1 MTSPEEVFTGGK
13 TVSGVLRAFFC
24 NFVRKKRVI
33 SLDRAAEGC
42 YLVTV
47 EATCEETP
55 PGSLRETAAVTAEA
69 TMKKT
74 KKKRLQR
81 LADRRKQRTETRGG
95 RAVEGVISMTKS
107 GFGFVRP
114 GGENGPS
121 AEDIFIPAKFVNGAI
136 DGDLVRVELL
146 PRIGDVDRGPAGRV
160 REILSRSKSEFVAE
174 LLAGGRL
181 RPLDPKLPEDV
192 FLHGP
197 RKGAVKGDWLKV
209 RLDEDRGDGEFYA
222 SAEKVIGKTG
232 VIASDLDAIMTEFGL
247 EAPYTE
253 EENAA
258 AMAVTP
264 RKIER
269 ADRTDLAAVTIDP
282 VDAKDFDDALS
293 IRPGADESSVI
304 IGVHISDVAAY
315 IAPKSRFDRAA
326 GKRSFSCYLPGRT
339 LPMLPAAL
347 TKKIS
352 LQAGQDSLAH
362 TVFLTVDKK
371 TGRVIETAREHSLIR
386 VAARLDYETVQTF
399 CDTGKAPSGW
409 SGALKKDIR
418 ELIEV
423 TRKMRAFRAARENF
437 IDLPIPEI
445 RVVCE
450 EAANRIDGLS
460 KKISR
465 ESENLVEE
473 CMLAANSAVGNELVE
488 KGIAGLFRV
497 HPSPDAEKIAEFCDM
512 IESSFGFT
520 PGDVSDRK
528 NCNKFVAGL
537 ADDPVKPV
545 ILSLLLRA
553 MPRAGYAAKAELHF
567 ALGKTR
573 YSHFTSPIRRYRDL
587 LVHQLL
593 CNSDSRVR
601 TRDRKTLE
609 QWAAYCS
616 EAEENNDNAYYA
628 ASDRLKLRYLE
639 NLLDAGADNMYEGVI
654 VKALSSGLQ
663 VDIGELGL
671 YGFVPREQ
679 LFGGDFRRSGYT
691 LRQNR
696 GKRAY
701 KTGDFIYLRLARVDY
716 ARGSAI
722 FVPAGR

>member
-1 MTSPEEVFTGGK
+1 
-13 TVSGVLRAFFC
+13 
-24 NFVRKKRVI
+24 
-33 SLDRAAEGC
+33 
-42 YLVTV
+42 
-47 EATCEETP
+47 
-55 PGSLRETAAVTAEA
+55 
-69 TMKKT
+69 MKKT

-81 LADRRKQRTETRGG
+81 LADRRKQRTETRGS
-95 RAVEGVISMTKS
+95 RAIDGIISMTKS

-114 GGENGPS
+114 KDENGAA

-146 PRIGDVDRGPAGRV
+146 PRTGDIDRGPAGRV
-160 REILSRSKSEFVAE
+160 REILDRSKSEFVAE

-181 RPLDPKLPEDV
+181 RPLDPKLPEEV

-197 RKGAVKGDWLKV
+197 KKGAVKGDWLKV
-209 RLDEDRGDGEFYA
+209 RLDEERDGEFYA

-232 VIASDLDAIMTEFGL
+232 VIASDLDAIMAEFGL
-247 EAPYTE
+247 EPPYTE

-258 AMAVTP
+258 ALNVTP
-264 RKIER
+264 RQIAR
-269 ADRTDLAAVTIDP
+269 TDRTDLAAVTIDP

-293 IRPGADESSVI
+293 IRPGPDESSVV

-371 TGRVIETAREHSLIR
+371 TGRVIETEREHSLIR
-386 VAARLDYETVQTF
+386 VTARLDYETVQTF
-399 CDTGKAPSGW
+399 CDTGKAPAGW
-409 SGALKKDIR
+409 STALKKDIR
-418 ELIEV
+418 ELIAV
-423 TRKMRAFRAARENF
+423 TRKMRAFRAAQENF

-473 CMLAANSAVGNELVE
+473 CMLAANSAIGNELVE
-488 KGIAGLFRV
+488 RGIAGLFRV
-497 HPSPDAEKIAEFCDM
+497 HPFPEAEKIAEFCDM
-512 IESSFGFT
+512 IEASFGFT

-528 NCNKFVAGL
+528 ICNKFVAGL

-553 MPRAGYAAKAELHF
+553 MPRAGYAAKAALHF

-573 YSHFTSPIRRYRDL
+573 YSHFTSPIRRYPDL
-587 LVHQLL
+587 LVHQQLW
-593 CNSDSRVR
+593 NSDSRVR

-609 QWAAYCS
+609 QWALYCS

-639 NLLDAGADNMYEGVI
+639 SLLDAGADNMYEGVI

-679 LFGGDFRRSGYT
+679 LDGGEFRRSGYA

-701 KTGDFIYLRLARVDY
+701 KTGDFIYLRLARVDH